1 MALVDNDD
9 GMGDDDDGDEKMMM
23 MRLSS
28 YTAVKAISGVRAL
41 VVFGVRVRRVLLHL
55 HDDLFFMR
63 IDKLF
68 QNLHD
73 DDVVQILLSFASIL
87 ELASGKSVEVL
98 CCSNIS
104 QASQMTRFQS
114 IACPPTMKL
123 VNLPARQC

>member
-55 HDDLFFMR
+55 HDDLFSMR

-87 ELASGKSVEVL
+87 ELASGKSVEVRL
-98 CCSNIS
+98 KC
-104 QASQMTRFQS
+104 
-114 IACPPTMKL
+114 
-123 VNLPARQC
+123 